1 MREFLHVDDLAKA
14 CKLLMELTTCQYIY
28 NVGYGSDISI
38 KDLATLIAST
48 VGFKGTIN
56 FDSSKPDGT
65 MRKIM
70 DSSRMRYIGWSPKIK
85 LEEGI
90 TQTYMN
96 YKFELASGNIRL

>member
-1 MREFLHVDDLAKA
+1 
-14 CKLLMELTTCQYIY
+14 
-28 NVGYGSDISI
+28 
-38 KDLATLIAST
+38 
-48 VGFKGTIN
+48 
-56 FDSSKPDGT
+56 